1 MFSFKTRVPRSSILF
16 ASSTTGPL
24 TSYNTLSNFVDFLN
38 SIKSHKNINGFVEGT
53 TNATEEKSRSQ
64 TIREAFSR
72 LGDRIYKEKDEA
84 GLSME
89 DDGEVPVDPDDL
101 NAAFYDAH
109 YKKGKLPFH
118 EKVRRE
124 GKYIAKKGK
133 LTGKDLLRRFAKNS
147 SRIDTAYRKIAD
159 EMEDAA
165 GKENQAELWDEMV
178 DDVAGNYKEYIPSM
192 VGGGLIGSGI
202 SLVTVLSVLEP
213 ASRVNDAFL

>member
-1 MFSFKTRVPRSSILF
+1 
-16 ASSTTGPL
+16 
-24 TSYNTLSNFVDFLN
+24 
-38 SIKSHKNINGFVEGT
+38 
-53 TNATEEKSRSQ
+53 
-64 TIREAFSR
+64 
-72 LGDRIYKEKDEA
+72 
-84 GLSME
+84 ME

-118 EKVRRE
+118 ERVRRE

-147 SRIDTAYRKIAD
+147 SRIDAAYQKIAD

-165 GKENQAELWDEMV
+165 GEEDQSLLWDEMV

-202 SLVTVLSVLEP
+202 SLVTGAVGGPLLGFAVGAGIDLITRSNKGK
-213 ASRVNDAFL
+213 S